1 MKWWEGFLTEKQ
13 DINYV
18 SFKIKDSEVLIGPR
32 MITYGTDP
40 TFFKSID
47 GFLVVTETYIE
58 YPPESNVRW
67 FPWLEGT
74 KEFPE
79 EVLFGGLKTL
89 NNWINELSLK
99 KIYIHC
105 DLGSHRAPSILGA
118 FLKAYFTDDDA
129 QSIIQNADISH
140 ATTYYWKFDQ
150 LMNNPLKYIE
160 TKFKLVPTLPFLI
173 KAIVANPQ
181 SDLSTILSRDLIN
194 LLPDNLVSKDEL
206 KERIKKRNRL
216 KLIILAKEYLET
228 NGYIRVGQPPLYPAF
243 DSEFVLIKNEKE
255 YHFNIVNYP
264 EEKVFQPNISV
275 ALKDGHS
282 LFIIYP
288 NIKKMILK
296 YHNKKIIKTKTN
308 NITDQLNI
316 MEICLK

>member
-18 SFKIKDSEVLIGPR
+18 SFKIKNTEVLIGPR

-67 FPWLEGT
+67 FPWLEGA

-89 NNWINELSLK
+89 NNWINEISLK
-99 KIYIHC
+99 KVYIHC

-118 FLKAYFTDDDA
+118 FLKAYFTDDE
-129 QSIIQNADISH
+129 SNKIIENADISH

-150 LMNNPLKYIE
+150 LMNNPIKYIE
-160 TKFKLVPTLPFLI
+160 TKFKLIPTLPFLI
-173 KAIVANPQ
+173 KAIVANTN
-181 SDLSTILSRDLIN
+181 SDLSTILSRDLIK
-194 LLPDNLVSKDEL
+194 LLPDDLVSKNEL
-206 KERIKKRNRL
+206 KERIQKRNRL
-216 KLIILAKEYLET
+216 ELITIAKDYLKT
-228 NGYIRVGQPPLYPAF
+228 NGYIRIDDPSSDPAL
-243 DSEFVLIKNEKE
+243 DSELIFIKDSIE
-255 YHFNIVNYP
+255 YIVNIVNYP
-264 EEKVFQPNISV
+264 DEKVFQPNISY
-275 ALKDGHS
+275 ALNDNKK
-282 LFIIYP
+282 LYIIYP
-288 NIKKMILK
+288 SIKKMILK
-296 YHNKKIIKTKTN
+296 YHNKKMIKTKN
-308 NITDQLNI
+308 YNISEKLNM
-316 MEICLK
+316 MEISLK